1 MGKLQLEFGF
11 DDFSIVNPIGVKNVN
26 HTYMAL
32 YLTTPTIPLKYR
44 SKRSDIFVLMLINRA
59 EMKRSGYELKD
70 VLKPLIDDLKFIME
84 EGIEKKI
91 TDINGQT
98 ITKKFKIAVSAVCGD
113 NKGIYELLG
122 YHTSFTSRSF
132 ICRLCGAKA
141 KDSELKRIG
150 NLIDFAKIDYQKAQF
165 KKKFAKNLTTLLK
178 NCNILNT

>member
-1 MGKLQLEFGF
+1 M
-11 DDFSIVNPIGVKNVN
+11 N

-98 ITKKFKIAVSAVCGD
+98 INEEIQNC
-113 NKGIYELLG
+113 
-122 YHTSFTSRSF
+122 H
-132 ICRLCGAKA
+132 ICRL
-141 KDSELKRIG
+141 R
-150 NLIDFAKIDYQKAQF
+150 
-165 KKKFAKNLTTLLK
+165 
-178 NCNILNT
+178 